1 MAPRPKVPFW
11 LHPAAKLRA
20 NIEIAQGTDLAL
32 SPDGAVAAVIRGPW
46 GQRRL
51 ELHTLA
57 TGAVED
63 ALPNVGNLNIELP
76 AWSRDGRRWAVAEM
90 RFEGEARRGII
101 HVGERGRAEPLCTAQ
116 VSHYCLIMRNSLARP
131 STPLAFSPEGDRLAL
146 RVSGADD
153 RSALM
158 HISIPDGAVR
168 EQWLHEDES
177 DLYANAFSDDGTL
190 YTASADPGDSAGLA
204 WYPPG
209 AGEPAGRLRW
219 VFGFTVIPARRG
231 LWVLGSPRYAFRV
244 APGPETPFVPAVAP
258 AMERAVALRARASA
272 QWDQRYLDSVLERIA
287 TNQTTYNYRVG
298 RSGWGAGTVP
308 PTPAE
313 GARGFEHELQ
323 WETSFAARLGDDD
336 VAVSDGVGVW
346 RWRDDGASVTRD
358 LLVDDTQRCTH
369 RGARIIGLSAAGDLL
384 ALLWKKDAG
393 GSRTVLSLFDI
404 DRAALG
410 G

>member
-1 MAPRPKVPFW
+1 MAPRPKVPFS

-20 NIEIAQGTDLAL
+20 SIDVAQGIDLAL

-63 ALPNVGNLNIELP
+63 VLPSVGDLNIELP
-76 AWSRDGRRWAVAEM
+76 AWSRDGRRWAVAAM

-101 HVGERGRAEPLCTAQ
+101 HVGERGRSEPLCTAR
-116 VSHYCLIMRNSLARP
+116 VSQYGLIQRNALARP
-131 STPLAFSPEGDRLAL
+131 STPLAFSPDGDRLAL

-153 RSALM
+153 RNALM
-158 HISIPDGAVR
+158 HLSLPDGGVR
-168 EQWLHEDES
+168 EQWLSEDEA
-177 DLYANAFSDDGTL
+177 DLYANAFTDEGLL
-190 YTASADPGDSAGLA
+190 YTASADPGDAAGLA

-209 AGEPAGRLRW
+209 AEEPAGRLRW
-219 VFGFTVIPARRG
+219 VFGFEVIPAKRG

-244 APGPETPFVPAVAP
+244 TPGPATPVAP
-258 AMERAVALRARASA
+258 ADPPRMARAEALRARAST
-272 QWDQRYLDSVLERIA
+272 QWDQRYLDSLIERITEDQPA
-287 TNQTTYNYRVG
+287 YNYRVD
-298 RSGWGAGTVP
+298 RSTWGSGVEPP
-308 PTPAE
+308 PT
-313 GARGFEHELQ
+313 GGMRCFEHELL

-346 RWRDDGASVTRD
+346 RWRDDGAAFTRD

-369 RGARIIGLSAAGDLL
+369 RGARIIGLSAAGDAL

-393 GSRTVLSLFDI
+393 GARTVLSLFDI